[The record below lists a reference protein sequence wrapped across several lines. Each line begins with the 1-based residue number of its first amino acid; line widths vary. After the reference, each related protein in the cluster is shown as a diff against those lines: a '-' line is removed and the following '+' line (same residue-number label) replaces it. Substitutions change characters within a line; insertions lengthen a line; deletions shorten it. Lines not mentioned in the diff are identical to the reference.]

1 MTSKNDPTQQQRVTL
16 ANVMEGKAVC
26 VVSSRWLQFPQTATM
41 VYDAPFM
48 FVDVMTMNSDDQEKK
63 ICQLVLS
70 KDDLL
75 QILNRIE
82 IKE

>member
-1 MTSKNDPTQQQRVTL
+1 MASKIGPTRQQRVTL
-16 ANVMEGKAVC
+16 ANVMERKAVC
-26 VVSSRWLQFPQTATM
+26 VVSSRWLQFPPTAQM

-48 FVDVMTMNSDDQEKK
+48 IVDVMTMNSDDQEKK

-70 KDDLL
+70 KEDLL
-75 QILNRIE
+75 QILSRID

>member
-1 MTSKNDPTQQQRVTL
+1 
-16 ANVMEGKAVC
+16 MEGKAVC

-48 FVDVMTMNSDDQEKK
+48 FVDVMTMNCDDQQKK

-70 KDDLL
+70 KDDVL
-75 QILNRIE
+75 QILNRIDV
-82 IKE
+82 KE

>member
-1 MTSKNDPTQQQRVTL
+1 MTSKNDPTRQQRVTL